1 MIIQGH
7 IFLVFV
13 LLLLGAL
20 TLWIFITSSKTR
32 WFVKAIVTIALLLS
46 ISSAWIGLRAIYG
59 FPYNSYPN
67 NESYFLVGSY
77 IVEPNPKTGHKGNIF
92 LWLIPK
98 KQANQK
104 MDWLDK
110 LGLVVNTT
118 VPRAWI
124 IPNNREMHKQLKGLD
139 KARQG
144 NAIAVKIN
152 KKKKGKSHTGD
163 NIEDRQKF
171 IPYILPEHL
180 KLEKTYETQEPPHNQ
195 STFGDTWGGTS
206 DGPPDQQ
213 VDIGI
218 GNP

>member
-124 IPNNREMHKQLKGLD
+124 IPYNREMHKQLKGLD

-144 NAIAVKIN
+144 NAIAVKSIRKRRVSHIQAIISKIVKNLYPIYYLNTLNLKKHTKHKNHHITSLRSVIPGEVHQTVHLIN
-152 KKKKGKSHTGD
+152 RL
-163 NIEDRQKF
+163 I
-171 IPYILPEHL
+171 
-180 KLEKTYETQEPPHNQ
+180 
-195 STFGDTWGGTS
+195 
-206 DGPPDQQ
+206 
-213 VDIGI
+213 
-218 GNP
+218 